1 MIDYCFAY
9 RKDTD
14 TDKFVVEKRYPYKD
28 RETGKVTWYL
38 DAMFDTLEEA
48 RKWCE
53 RRNLNLN
60 WY

>member
-1 MIDYCFAY
+1 MIDYYFSY
-9 RKDTD
+9 HKDKKTG
-14 TDKFVVEKRYPYKD
+14 KYVVEKRYPYKD
-28 RETGKVTWYL
+28 REKGKVTWYI
-38 DAMFDTLEEA
+38 DSVFDTMEEA